1 MTQKRLFGAA
11 AATALM
17 TALAGC
23 QHALPTE
30 EMTVEE
36 ATVVEE
42 VTEPASLMVTGSAT
56 YREKIAL
63 PEGAVLSVTLEDVAM
78 ADAVARRIE
87 TYDIPMDGIS
97 VPQAFELS
105 VPDAETKTAKL
116 AVRAKITSADGD
128 LLFTTT
134 TINPALPT
142 GGDIGMIVMERVA
155 AQPAAEPVKT
165 DVEKLELTGR
175 GNEPGWSVR
184 LKDGVVNLSHQFGT
198 ETLAAKATSLSEDG
212 ATRTINAYDGDRLV
226 IITQTME
233 PCADDSTGAMMPY
246 AVTVQ
251 VGERVLK
258 GCGGSLAERLTQG
271 EWQVEDINGGGIID
285 SSHMTLKFGDDG
297 RVSGSAGC
305 NNYSATYTVSGT
317 KMTVGPVA
325 STRRM
330 CPGEAIMN
338 QEQRML
344 AALAGE
350 QDIQFTEDG
359 ALKLRAASG
368 FSILA
373 RIN

>member
-134 TINPALPT
+134 TINPAL
-142 GGDIGMIVMERVA
+142 
-155 AQPAAEPVKT
+155 
-165 DVEKLELTGR
+165 
-175 GNEPGWSVR
+175 
-184 LKDGVVNLSHQFGT
+184 
-198 ETLAAKATSLSEDG
+198 
-212 ATRTINAYDGDRLV
+212 
-226 IITQTME
+226 
-233 PCADDSTGAMMPY
+233 
-246 AVTVQ
+246 
-251 VGERVLK
+251 
-258 GCGGSLAERLTQG
+258 
-271 EWQVEDINGGGIID
+271 
-285 SSHMTLKFGDDG
+285 
-297 RVSGSAGC
+297 
-305 NNYSATYTVSGT
+305 
-317 KMTVGPVA
+317 
-325 STRRM
+325 
-330 CPGEAIMN
+330 
-338 QEQRML
+338 
-344 AALAGE
+344 
-350 QDIQFTEDG
+350 
-359 ALKLRAASG
+359 
-368 FSILA
+368 
-373 RIN
+373 